1 MNGIPALTAQAGSAS
16 DAVALTMLGKGLDAT
31 KSQAASL
38 LSSLPST
45 PKVGADGRL
54 DGYA

>member
-1 MNGIPALTAQAGSAS
+1 M
-16 DAVALTMLGKGLDAT
+16 TMLGKGLDTT

-38 LSSLPST
+38 LSSLPSA
-45 PKVGADGRL
+45 PKVGADGHL